1 MGVWRGAQRADT
13 GRVKAKARL
22 LTYGALAALWI
33 VLLGSGCSTPAL
45 RHARTDF
52 YAGRLEQAED
62 ALNRRRFPRRDRVL
76 FLMERGAILQA
87 QGDWDASSDD
97 FIAAHDRLVEL
108 ETRSISRGAGSLVIN
123 DAIRDFVGAPFER
136 TLLHAMTAHNH
147 LALGHWDNAAV
158 EARRILQTLSDD
170 HRRNYPDEPYARY
183 LAGLAFELIDDPSN
197 AALQYRRA
205 NDLLPHVHID
215 PDTGRL
221 GPPQPPA
228 DENIHGAWPVDATPD
243 RSTGRP
249 GHDQELIVALQL
261 GRTPA
266 GSVALGQAAHHLAP
280 LYAEI
285 HINGEYAGRTY
296 NLSDTAFLRA
306 QTERVRVWRD
316 AARTVTRI
324 AIKESIAVA
333 AESGNNEWAGDLVR
347 FILIGLLEQPDDRR
361 WLTLPRW
368 FQVARVPAPADL
380 SCYTVVVKN
389 RHGQTL
395 RRYDVETPIQRRRQ
409 QWVSVHREVGSF

>member
-1 MGVWRGAQRADT
+1 MGVWPAARRAGT
-13 GRVKAKARL
+13 GRKAADGHPWLGGIAATL
-22 LTYGALAALWI
+22 LLVT
-33 VLLGSGCSTPAL
+33 VLGTGCSAPAL
-45 RHARTDF
+45 RRARTDF
-52 YAGRLEQAED
+52 YSGRLEQAED

-76 FLMERGAILQA
+76 FLMERGTILQA
-87 QGDWDASSDD
+87 RREWDASSAD
-97 FIAAHDRLVEL
+97 FIAAYDRLVEL

-147 LALGHWDNAAV
+147 LAQGQWDLAAV
-158 EARRILQTLSDD
+158 EARRIVQSLHDD
-170 HRRNYPDEPYARY
+170 RLRNYPEEPYARY
-183 LAGLAFELIDDPSN
+183 VAGLAFELIDDPSN

-205 NDLLPHVHID
+205 DALLPHVHID

-221 GPPQPPA
+221 GPPQPPS
-228 DENIHGAWPVDATPD
+228 DETIHGAWPVDAAPD
-243 RSTGRP
+243 RAWGRP
-249 GHDQELIVALQL
+249 GHDHELIVALQL
-261 GRTPA
+261 GQTPA
-266 GSVALGQAAHHLAP
+266 GPVALGQAAHHLAP
-280 LYAEI
+280 QYAEI
-285 HINGEYAGRTY
+285 YIDGEYAGRTY

-306 QTERVRVWRD
+306 QTDQVRIWRD
-316 AARTVTRI
+316 VARTVTRI

-380 SCYTVVVKN
+380 THYTVVIKN

-395 RRYDVETPIQRRRQ
+395 RRYDVDTPLLRRRQ
-409 QWVSVHREVGSF
+409 QWLSVYRDL